1 MPGKRGG
8 AERPRTRHARR
19 KTREA
24 REPGGRGGWREGARP
39 AGRPGRA
46 PRPAPR
52 RGRPIART
60 LSVHE
65 GRSAPP
71 PPRGG
76 PRRGRERAAEPPLPP
91 PPHPPPPHREP
102 ARPGGDSTT
111 AKATPRTADA
121 RPRRPAVTPAP
132 EGRGTPAGEDTATGP
147 RWARPGTRPALGRA
161 HRSGGP
167 RRGGGGGRSR
177 ELPLVQH
184 ATAATDRRR
193 RNGQRIGTAAGPE
206 ARHTRARPREAA
218 DGERTEADG
227 QTERSTDGVRPRE
240 ANATE
245 QGRCW
250 WGGRAPPRGAW
261 LKATRAGAGGS
272 ASRPPGPTAGSHRRR
287 PPSTGTVPPHARDDG
302 LAPSPPGTLTG
313 AHAHRHR
320 HTPESRKPA
329 RENALPPRTGGPHV
343 PHTRKAPRAPP
354 RLGDATGRRRPGE
367 RHPHEARPARPQTG
381 EGSAGRSHARDEEER
396 PAAAGRG
403 RQARTAG
410 AAGQGRGRHPGT
422 TKTPGT
428 RPGHQENQRG
438 VPPPPTHEGGP
449 ATRLGRRP
457 VPASPRAGPHDPAPP
472 PGPASRPNP
481 SSATRP
487 RQIRLPIQVCHP
499 EARHPGDHALERGGP
514 DRDRTPPPAAARGE
528 RAGAIGSPAP
538 RLRGW
543 GSRGRPDVAPPTPS
557 PPLPQGSPHRGGR
570 PRAHAAHARSG
581 PPPPAGTPGG
591 AQRDPPPTRRGE
603 ARAAVGNERHT
614 APPRGRRTRPPPPP
628 EGRCGAGCS
637 AHALLA
643 AATAATAH
651 SGGAAAGGSDTP
663 RLPLGSLEKAF
674 SPRAR
679 RPSPGSSLSFGPTEA
694 LHEPPVLSWG
704 GRGLR
709 YR

>member
-24 REPGGRGGWREGARP
+24 REPGGRGEWREGARP

-91 PPHPPPPHREP
+91 PPHPPPPTASPP
-102 ARPGGDSTT
+102 APGG
-111 AKATPRTADA
+111 TPP
-121 RPRRPAVTPAP
+121 RPRPHRGRPTRALGVRPSHPPQRGGGRRPARTRRPARGGQDRGP
-132 EGRGTPAGEDTATGP
+132 DPRSGERTGAGGRGGAGEGGDHGSSPSSSTRRRRRTG
-147 RWARPGTRPALGRA
+147 GGETGNG
-161 HRSGGP
+161 SGP
-167 RRGGGGGRSR
+167 RRARKRDTPGRGPGR
-177 ELPLVQH
+177 QQ
-184 ATAATDRRR
+184 TASGLRRTDRRR
-193 RNGQRIGTAAGPE
+193 GAPTGCGHARPTPRNRGGVGGAAARHREGRGSKRPVLGQGE
-206 ARHTRARPREAA
+206 ARVGRQGPPRDLTAGGLPA
-218 DGERTEADG
+218 
-227 QTERSTDGVRPRE
+227 
-240 ANATE
+240 
-245 QGRCW
+245 QGR
-250 WGGRAPPRGAW
+250 
-261 LKATRAGAGGS
+261 
-272 ASRPPGPTAGSHRRR
+272 SHRT
-287 PPSTGTVPPHARDDG
+287 PGTTDWR
-302 LAPSPPGTLTG
+302 PPGTLTG

-381 EGSAGRSHARDEEER
+381 EGSTGRSHARDEEER

-557 PPLPQGSPHRGGR
+557 PLCPKAHHTAGADRAHTRRTHAPVPPHLPGRPAGPSGTLPQLEGGR
-570 PRAHAAHARSG
+570 RGPR
-581 PPPPAGTPGG
+581 
-591 AQRDPPPTRRGE
+591 
-603 ARAAVGNERHT
+603 
-614 APPRGRRTRPPPPP
+614 
-628 EGRCGAGCS
+628 
-637 AHALLA
+637 
-643 AATAATAH
+643 
-651 SGGAAAGGSDTP
+651 
-663 RLPLGSLEKAF
+663 
-674 SPRAR
+674 
-679 RPSPGSSLSFGPTEA
+679 
-694 LHEPPVLSWG
+694 
-704 GRGLR
+704 
-709 YR
+709 

>member
-24 REPGGRGGWREGARP
+24 REPGGRGGVAGGRSPGREARP
-39 AGRPGRA
+39 RPPSRAAAGTPDRA
-46 PRPAPR
+46 HALGPRGSQRTAATARRAEEGEGEGGGAPSPSTPAP
-52 RGRPIART
+52 A
-60 LSVHE
+60 
-65 GRSAPP
+65 
-71 PPRGG
+71 
-76 PRRGRERAAEPPLPP
+76 
-91 PPHPPPPHREP
+91 PPHREP

-227 QTERSTDGVRPRE
+227 QTERGTDGVRPRE

-302 LAPSPPGTLTG
+302 LAPPPGTLTG

-557 PPLPQGSPHRGGR
+557 PLCPKAHHTAGADRAHTRRTHAPVPPHLPGRPAGPSGTLPQLEGGR
-570 PRAHAAHARSG
+570 RGPR
-581 PPPPAGTPGG
+581 
-591 AQRDPPPTRRGE
+591 
-603 ARAAVGNERHT
+603 
-614 APPRGRRTRPPPPP
+614 
-628 EGRCGAGCS
+628 
-637 AHALLA
+637 
-643 AATAATAH
+643 
-651 SGGAAAGGSDTP
+651 
-663 RLPLGSLEKAF
+663 
-674 SPRAR
+674 
-679 RPSPGSSLSFGPTEA
+679 
-694 LHEPPVLSWG
+694 
-704 GRGLR
+704 
-709 YR
+709 

>member
-1 MPGKRGG
+1 MGRPRATARGMAQSDPCWGRGKRES
-8 AERPRTRHARR
+8 AARAHR
-19 KTREA
+19 GISPPEA
-24 REPGGRGGWREGARP
+24 SQHRDGPTA
-39 AGRPGRA
+39 RPGR
-46 PRPAPR
+46 
-52 RGRPIART
+52 RT
-60 LSVHE
+60 
-65 GRSAPP
+65 
-71 PPRGG
+71 
-76 PRRGRERAAEPPLPP
+76 
-91 PPHPPPPHREP
+91 
-102 ARPGGDSTT
+102 
-111 AKATPRTADA
+111 
-121 RPRRPAVTPAP
+121 
-132 EGRGTPAGEDTATGP
+132 
-147 RWARPGTRPALGRA
+147 
-161 HRSGGP
+161 
-167 RRGGGGGRSR
+167 
-177 ELPLVQH
+177 
-184 ATAATDRRR
+184 
-193 RNGQRIGTAAGPE
+193 
-206 ARHTRARPREAA
+206 
-218 DGERTEADG
+218 
-227 QTERSTDGVRPRE
+227 
-240 ANATE
+240 
-245 QGRCW
+245 
-250 WGGRAPPRGAW
+250 GA
-261 LKATRAGAGGS
+261 
-272 ASRPPGPTAGSHRRR
+272 
-287 PPSTGTVPPHARDDG
+287 
-302 LAPSPPGTLTG
+302 PPGTLTG

-628 EGRCGAGCS
+628 EGRCGGGVFCPRALGSRHGGHCALRRGSSWGVRYPKAPSRIAREGFLTEGSPPLTRIVSLLRAHGGAPRATSPQLGWEGSAVQVGGAPTQERLRGRGQRRARVPSPARPRRPVSLDDEGNRHASPTASTPPQKSPLTGHTHTPPRWGPEEDTGVKGNDTTARPQAPERRPGALQGHHRGSNEARSRTRAGGRS
-637 AHALLA
+637 A
-643 AATAATAH
+643 AAVQPSPPRGGPLAEHTPGRRSESICCVRRPTAPTDATR
-651 SGGAAAGGSDTP
+651 GGGQETEGQGQRPQPSP
-663 RLPLGSLEKAF
+663 RLP
-674 SPRAR
+674 PPPR
-679 RPSPGSSLSFGPTEA
+679 RPGGKSQARGPADRPRRADTFPGNTCPSSGTA
-694 LHEPPVLSWG
+694 
-704 GRGLR
+704 
-709 YR
+709 

>member
-354 RLGDATGRRRPGE
+354 RLGDATGRRRPGDDTHMRRGRLGPRQGKGARGGRTRGTRRRGRQRRGGAGKHARRGPRDRAAGAIRGPQRHRE
-367 RHPHEARPARPQTG
+367 HGRATRKTSAGSHRHPHTRAVPRHAWDADRSRPAPERAPTTRPRRQGRRAAQTHLPPPVLDRSVFRSK
-381 EGSAGRSHARDEEER
+381 SATPRLDILGITLSSEAAPTVTARR
-396 PAAAGRG
+396 HRLRLVGRG
-403 RQARTAG
+403 RAR
-410 AAGQGRGRHPGT
+410 
-422 TKTPGT
+422 
-428 RPGHQENQRG
+428 
-438 VPPPPTHEGGP
+438 
-449 ATRLGRRP
+449 
-457 VPASPRAGPHDPAPP
+457 
-472 PGPASRPNP
+472 
-481 SSATRP
+481 
-487 RQIRLPIQVCHP
+487 
-499 EARHPGDHALERGGP
+499 
-514 DRDRTPPPAAARGE
+514 
-528 RAGAIGSPAP
+528 
-538 RLRGW
+538 
-543 GSRGRPDVAPPTPS
+543 
-557 PPLPQGSPHRGGR
+557 
-570 PRAHAAHARSG
+570 
-581 PPPPAGTPGG
+581 
-591 AQRDPPPTRRGE
+591 
-603 ARAAVGNERHT
+603 
-614 APPRGRRTRPPPPP
+614 
-628 EGRCGAGCS
+628 
-637 AHALLA
+637 
-643 AATAATAH
+643 
-651 SGGAAAGGSDTP
+651 
-663 RLPLGSLEKAF
+663 
-674 SPRAR
+674 
-679 RPSPGSSLSFGPTEA
+679 
-694 LHEPPVLSWG
+694 
-704 GRGLR
+704 
-709 YR
+709 

>member
-354 RLGDATGRRRPGE
+354 RLGDATGRRRPGDDTHM
-367 RHPHEARPARPQTG
+367 RRGRLGPRQGKGARG
-381 EGSAGRSHARDEEER
+381 GRTRGTR
-396 PAAAGRG
+396 RRG
-403 RQARTAG
+403 RQRRGGAGKHARRGPREPSGDHKDTGNTAG
-410 AAGQGRGRHPGT
+410 PPGKPARGPTATHTRGRSRD
-422 TKTPGT
+422 TPGT
-428 RPGHQENQRG
+428 PTGPGQPQSG
-438 VPPPPTHEGGP
+438 PP
-449 ATRLGRRP
+449 R
-457 VPASPRAGPHDPAPP
+457 
-472 PGPASRPNP
+472 PGPAARAGEPPKPIFRHP
-481 SSATRP
+481 SSTDPSSDPSLPP
-487 RQIRLPIQVCHP
+487 R
-499 EARHPGDHALERGGP
+499 
-514 DRDRTPPPAAARGE
+514 
-528 RAGAIGSPAP
+528 GSTS
-538 RLRGW
+538 W
-543 GSRGRPDVAPPTPS
+543 GSRS
-557 PPLPQGSPHRGGR
+557 
-570 PRAHAAHARSG
+570 
-581 PPPPAGTPGG
+581 
-591 AQRDPPPTRRGE
+591 
-603 ARAAVGNERHT
+603 
-614 APPRGRRTRPPPPP
+614 
-628 EGRCGAGCS
+628 
-637 AHALLA
+637 
-643 AATAATAH
+643 
-651 SGGAAAGGSDTP
+651 
-663 RLPLGSLEKAF
+663 
-674 SPRAR
+674 RAR
-679 RPSPGSSLSFGPTEA
+679 RPRP
-694 LHEPPVLSWG
+694 
-704 GRGLR
+704 
-709 YR
+709 